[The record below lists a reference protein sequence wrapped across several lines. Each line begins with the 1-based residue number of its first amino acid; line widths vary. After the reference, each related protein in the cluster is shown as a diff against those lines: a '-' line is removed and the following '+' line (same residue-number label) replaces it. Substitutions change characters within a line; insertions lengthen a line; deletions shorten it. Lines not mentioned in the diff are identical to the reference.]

1 MSRFRKRARKSA
13 RWAEDTHMT
22 IAVFC
27 TIAII
32 AGLFV
37 GFVWLFPAES
47 RAKSSS
53 VHTNSYGTA
62 R

>member
-1 MSRFRKRARKSA
+1 MRFRKRSKKSA
-13 RWAEDTHMT
+13 RWAEDTHMM

-27 TIAII
+27 TIAVI
-32 AGLFV
+32 AGLFLSL
-37 GFVWLFPAES
+37 VWLFPAES
-47 RAKSSS
+47 RAKDAVR